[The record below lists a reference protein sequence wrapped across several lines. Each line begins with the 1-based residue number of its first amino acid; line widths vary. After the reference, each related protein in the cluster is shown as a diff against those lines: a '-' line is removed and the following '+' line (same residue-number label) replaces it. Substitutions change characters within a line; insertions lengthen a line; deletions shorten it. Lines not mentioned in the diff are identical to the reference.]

1 MPTRIRTIHIA
12 AKPIGI
18 DRSHIRVSLKIIKLM
33 CQLTRVNPLVI
44 TGTVSQITTAR
55 PAYTIKI
62 IAYNPKIT
70 LTPQIAH
77 LARIPP
83 RILLTNSPGA
93 IGAAII
99 TDYNLKRPLKHLPKH
114 TVERTPDS
122 VSLIISNHNY
132 ANIHK
137 LKKEKQAT
145 P

>member
-12 AKPIGI
+12 AEPIGI
-18 DRSHIRVSLKIIKLM
+18 DRSHIRMSLKIIKLM

-77 LARIPP
+77 LVRIAP
-83 RILLTNSPGA
+83 RILLTNSSGA

-114 TVERTPDS
+114 TVERAPDS
-122 VSLIISNHNY
+122 VCLIISNYNY

-137 LKKEKQAT
+137 QKKESKPHQ
-145 P
+145 